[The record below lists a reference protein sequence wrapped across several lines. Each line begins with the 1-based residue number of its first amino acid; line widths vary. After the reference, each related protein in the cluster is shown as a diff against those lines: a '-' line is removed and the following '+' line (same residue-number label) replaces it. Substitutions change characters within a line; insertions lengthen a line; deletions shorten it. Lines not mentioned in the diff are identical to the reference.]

1 MLISDDV
8 ISRSGDVLKI
18 SNSQFDK
25 FSISGGVVDGVSQI
39 LELLKYNSDTVYFS
53 PPITAIGEKSTRK
66 NNPVKTDSIS
76 EIYRIKVLIKL
87 EKPN

>member
-1 MLISDDV
+1 MAAIFKDDATKKDLILGICDINREVLISDDV

-39 LELLKYNSDTVYFS
+39 LELLKYNSDQ
-53 PPITAIGEKSTRK
+53 
-66 NNPVKTDSIS
+66 
-76 EIYRIKVLIKL
+76 VL
-87 EKPN
+87 